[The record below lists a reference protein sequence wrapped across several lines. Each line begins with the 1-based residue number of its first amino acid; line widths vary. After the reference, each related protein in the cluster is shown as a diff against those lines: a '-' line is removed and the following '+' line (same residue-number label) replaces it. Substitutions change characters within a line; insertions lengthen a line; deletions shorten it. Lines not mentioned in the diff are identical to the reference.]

1 MSNQND
7 VTPTDG
13 TGKTYKSQSHLRLVR
28 DGESWSR
35 SSNSHSTGGGF
46 DGGGHGGGSEGGG
59 DMRDR
64 IIRLEA
70 QIPHINNNVNEI
82 KNGLGSINTDIKSIH
97 KDLNNRAIQ
106 LILAG
111 LAAMYALYSL
121 IDISSDK
128 KLENIDQKITIQF
141 SNIVEQIRDLKSTNN
156 NSQNSNI
163 ISQDTKKDK

>member
-1 MSNQND
+1 
-7 VTPTDG
+7 
-13 TGKTYKSQSHLRLVR
+13 
-28 DGESWSR
+28 
-35 SSNSHSTGGGF
+35 
-46 DGGGHGGGSEGGG
+46 
-59 DMRDR
+59 MRDR